1 MHVIIKKM
9 VQSLY
14 YHLIDAI
21 VYLIAAAIPIYFIL
35 KSRKS
40 IDINNNNHLLK
51 LTIVLIGFILIQVL
65 YHIAGIA
72 GFRLL
77 AKGFLEPLSMAALLV
92 FGIIYVISIWKTKR
106 QRQMP
111 LTIIHIV
118 RSGAN

>member
-1 MHVIIKKM
+1 M
-9 VQSLY
+9 VQNVY

-40 IDINNNNHLLK
+40 IDSNNNNHLLK
-51 LTIVLIGFILIQVL
+51 LTIVLVGFILIQVL

-77 AKGFLEPLSMAALLV
+77 AKGFLEPLSMAALLA
-92 FGIIYVISIWKTKR
+92 FGIIYIFSIWNTKR
-106 QRQMP
+106 QRQQQE
-111 LTIIHIV
+111 LKT
-118 RSGAN
+118 

>member
-1 MHVIIKKM
+1 M
-9 VQSLY
+9 VLNLY

-40 IDINNNNHLLK
+40 IDNNNHLLK
-51 LTIVLIGFILIQVL
+51 LTTVLVGFIIIQVL

-77 AKGFLEPLSMAALLV
+77 AKGILEPLSMALLLL
-92 FGIIYVISIWKTKR
+92 FGIMYIISIWKTKR
-106 QRQMP
+106 QRQQQE
-111 LTIIHIV
+111 LKT
-118 RSGAN
+118 